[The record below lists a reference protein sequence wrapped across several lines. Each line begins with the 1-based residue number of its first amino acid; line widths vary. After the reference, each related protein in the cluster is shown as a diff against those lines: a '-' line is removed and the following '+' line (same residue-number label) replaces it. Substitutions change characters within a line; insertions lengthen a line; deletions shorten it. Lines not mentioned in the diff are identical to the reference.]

1 MSRSPRCVSRSAVV
15 EETLDM
21 ISAVKKA
28 NQSLVWGAVNISF
41 LSVVLYDILYKCPAY
56 SLAVYYGEVALAV
69 ILALSTAFHI
79 TRYVY
84 VNWCLK
90 PVILTPQQRRLMGVS
105 KLDPHFKGS
114 PESMTPKSGCSPE
127 KQRSPSPVRHTPK
140 KLFSSPS
147 ASSNVSTN
155 TSLCSP
161 SSLNSSAI
169 GNSSASIL
177 SSPNYSM
184 SSPSWVFHQSS
195 PAMPKLSSAV
205 GSSPYSPSST
215 LPSLS
220 PYPLSSSF
228 MASPLTSHSPS
239 HAYSSSLF
247 TSSEMGRMNSNPKT
261 SFEPSFMS
269 DIQQSPG
276 VSVTPVNTSSVSP
289 FSPASPAISPMTLSQ
304 NGNQTQSSFL
314 YRCTYQLAPLVSA
327 IMPGR
332 GRGDSKKRDS
342 DSWTGLAHSSPL
354 SSGSSSSPSTSSP
367 GTGSSLSH
375 GSDTWQCAGVNVANL
390 ERWTM
395 NLRVWLSQT
404 VVERVVQEIDS
415 INEALGWNNSI
426 GGVAGSKEGGTEEQG
441 IGNVGLDRLRSAA
454 LVPHVITAAPNLS
467 LLIPF
472 LEVTPNQKYLVA
484 RIRKLAEG
492 GCMSSFNWSGE
503 NAGEGVSGGRQASD
517 VSQCPTDAFILAHL
531 FATYLD
537 TQMPSLP
544 PSAVFL
550 SQETLKT
557 PASVL
562 SSIPSQSSSPGA
574 ISPGPQATYI
584 PLPLESP
591 ESRPFSIRHFARIP
605 EELARKRKGAEEGG
619 GHMIIYQARQCPPHF
634 QLVTPEE
641 VLDIGK
647 GRNNL
652 FHTILLFLHLIKTRE
667 HGMLGG
673 VSLGKSGIS
682 MLWII
687 DGE

>member
-1 MSRSPRCVSRSAVV
+1 MSSRSPRCVSRSAVV

-169 GNSSASIL
+169 GN
-177 SSPNYSM
+177 
-184 SSPSWVFHQSS
+184 
-195 PAMPKLSSAV
+195 
-205 GSSPYSPSST
+205 
-215 LPSLS
+215 
-220 PYPLSSSF
+220 
-228 MASPLTSHSPS
+228 
-239 HAYSSSLF
+239 
-247 TSSEMGRMNSNPKT
+247 
-261 SFEPSFMS
+261 SFMS

>member
-1 MSRSPRCVSRSAVV
+1 MSRSPRCLSRSAVV

-21 ISAVKKA
+21 IAAVKKA
-28 NQSLVWGAVNISF
+28 NQSLLWGAINICI
-41 LSVVLYDILYKCPAY
+41 LAVVLYDIVYKCPAY
-56 SLAVYYGEVALAV
+56 SLGLYYGEIALAV
-69 ILALSTAFHI
+69 ILMISSFFHVS
-79 TRYVY
+79 RYVY
-84 VNWCLK
+84 VNWYLK
-90 PVILTPQQRRLMGVS
+90 PIPLTPHQRRLMGIS
-105 KLDPHFKGS
+105 KLDPHFKAS
-114 PESMTPKSGCSPE
+114 NDSVASKIVCSPE

-140 KLFSSPS
+140 PLISSPS
-147 ASSNVSTN
+147 PNVPSFTSPYSS
-155 TSLCSP
+155 

-184 SSPSWVFHQSS
+184 SSPSWVYHQSS
-195 PAMPKLSSAV
+195 PAMPNLTPTV
-205 GSSPYSPSST
+205 GSSPYSPNST
-215 LPSLS
+215 LPTLS
-220 PYPLSSSF
+220 PYPLTPSFVTSPLASHSPGNPFSPGSLGSSELGRMTANPKTTFESSF
-228 MASPLTSHSPS
+228 MGDVQSSPTGSTMPVIPGSGTQFSPVV
-239 HAYSSSLF
+239 SSS
-247 TSSEMGRMNSNPKT
+247 
-261 SFEPSFMS
+261 
-269 DIQQSPG
+269 SPI
-276 VSVTPVNTSSVSP
+276 T
-289 FSPASPAISPMTLSQ
+289 FSPNGSQ
-304 NGNQTQSSFL
+304 NQPSLL

-327 IMPGR
+327 LVPGR
-332 GRGDSKKRDS
+332 GRGDAKKREGD
-342 DSWTGLAHSSPL
+342 TRAGMAHSSPL
-354 SSGSSSSPSTSSP
+354 SSGSASSPAASSP
-367 GTGSSLSH
+367 GSGSSFSH
-375 GSDTWQCAGVNVANL
+375 GIDIWQRVGVKVSNL

-404 VVERVVQEIDS
+404 VVERLVLEIDS
-415 INEALGWNNSI
+415 INEALGWNVCA
-426 GGVAGSKEGGTEEQG
+426 GGVTGSKEGGTEEQG

-472 LEVTPNQKYLVA
+472 LEATPNQKYLVA

-503 NAGEGVSGGRQASD
+503 IAVEGMAGSRPASD
-517 VSQCPTDAFILAHL
+517 VSQCPSDAFILAHL

-557 PASVL
+557 PVSVL
-562 SSIPSQSSSPGA
+562 SSIPAQSTSPGT
-574 ISPGPQATYI
+574 ITSGTQAGYI

-619 GHMIIYQARQCPPHF
+619 GHIIIYQAKQSPPHF

-641 VLDIGK
+641 ILDIGK
-647 GRNNL
+647 GRNNF

-667 HGMLGG
+667 HGMLGR
-673 VSLGKSGIS
+673 VSLGKAGINL
-682 MLWII
+682 LWVI